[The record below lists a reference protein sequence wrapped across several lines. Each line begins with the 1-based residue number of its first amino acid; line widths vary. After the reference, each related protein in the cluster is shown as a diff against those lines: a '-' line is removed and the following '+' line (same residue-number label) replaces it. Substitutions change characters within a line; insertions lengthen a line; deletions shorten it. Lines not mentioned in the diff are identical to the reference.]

1 MFPLPSSD
9 TTVDDWKVFLNH
21 RLLRLKERDIGHA
34 SWLDAKSAVVSEII
48 RAATIVWP
56 SSVPDTSLNQRASD
70 STMMRVNEIEDSFP
84 FYLTTLFESTISRRC
99 ARSVSQAFY

>member
-9 TTVDDWKVFLNH
+9 ATVDDWKVFLSH
-21 RLLRLKERDIGHA
+21 RLFRLKERDIGHA
-34 SWLDAKSAVVSEII
+34 SWLEANSAVVSEII

-56 SSVPDTSLNQRASD
+56 SSVPDTSLSQRASD
-70 STMMRVNEIEDSFP
+70 SKMLRVNEIEDSFP
-84 FYLTTLFESTISRRC
+84 FYLTTLFESTISCRC